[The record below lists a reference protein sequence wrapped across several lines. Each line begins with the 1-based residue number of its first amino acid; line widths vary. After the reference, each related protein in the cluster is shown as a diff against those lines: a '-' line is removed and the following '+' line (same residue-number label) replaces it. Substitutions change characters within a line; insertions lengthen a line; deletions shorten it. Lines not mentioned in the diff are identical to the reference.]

1 MGMNI
6 KNLETE
12 RLAKELAALTGES
25 LTASIT
31 VALRERLQRL
41 RHESGTG
48 LAERLMAIGE
58 DCASRLKDP
67 FRHAEHG
74 DLLYDDRGLPR

>member
-31 VALRERLQRL
+31 VALRERLLQRVEATL
-41 RHESGTG
+41 RLEG
-48 LAERLMAIGE
+48 
-58 DCASRLKDP
+58 
-67 FRHAEHG
+67 
-74 DLLYDDRGLPR
+74 